1 MSVQTSPL
9 LSLSE
14 LSALRVQAEQVKSTT
29 GFSQKLDS
37 RNAGWLPTSA
47 LGSGMDYAESRP
59 YQQGDD
65 PRSINWRLSARSTE
79 TYVKNYHMESRPKL
93 CIVLDQRRSMLFGT
107 RKRLKITQALRLA
120 SLISIVAEQQQL
132 KTQYVLINDQT
143 QWLGDLKFEEFL
155 TLSNHAVLTNE
166 VTKQTSLQEALLQL
180 TNSNQL
186 KSGSLV
192 YFISDFLDLE
202 SEQNKLLAQLQSH
215 CFVQALHII
224 DPSEIDIL
232 SCTKG
237 PKSGGVT
244 FNDIN
249 SDLKIDLKENNQKTL
264 QNTINQHFKNIK
276 KTITNSAV
284 NYTQIMSNQ
293 ESLHEQVLLPLG
305 Q

>member
-237 PKSGGVT
+237 PNSGGVT